1 VRSGKLP
8 EMDPLGDV
16 VKRELHSLGPQA
28 EIGAA
33 AEAWPSAVGPEIA
46 RNAWPS
52 RFQRD
57 GTLVVHTRDAVWAFE
72 LTQRAAEISARMPS
86 RPALKFT
93 PGPLAE
99 PVVDAAGEEAPA
111 ALEATP
117 EQARDAARW
126 AAAIEDE
133 ELRELVARA
142 ARASLAR
149 AAADRSF

>member
-1 VRSGKLP
+1 
-8 EMDPLGDV
+8 MDPLGDE
-16 VKRELHSLGPQA
+16 VKRELRSLGPQA
-28 EIGAA
+28 KIGGMAD
-33 AEAWPSAVGPEIA
+33 AWPSAVGPEIA

-52 RFQRD
+52 RFLRD

-72 LTQRAAEISARMPS
+72 LTQRAAEIAS
-86 RPALKFT
+86 RLPHAPALKFT

-99 PVVDAAGEEAPA
+99 AAVDAPEEAPA
-111 ALEATP
+111 AVPEATP

>member
-1 VRSGKLP
+1 
-8 EMDPLGDV
+8 MDPLGDE
-16 VKRELHSLGPQA
+16 VKRELRNLGPQA
-28 EIGAA
+28 EIGDAA
-33 AEAWPSAVGPEIA
+33 AAWPAAVGPEIA

-52 RFQRD
+52 RFLRD
-57 GTLVVHTRDAVWAFE
+57 GTLVVNTRDAVWAFE
-72 LTQRAAEISARMPS
+72 LTQRAAEIAS
-86 RPALKFT
+86 RLPKTPALKFT

-99 PVVDAAGEEAPA
+99 PAVDAFEEQPAP
-111 ALEATP
+111 ALEATV

-133 ELRELVARA
+133 VLRELVARA